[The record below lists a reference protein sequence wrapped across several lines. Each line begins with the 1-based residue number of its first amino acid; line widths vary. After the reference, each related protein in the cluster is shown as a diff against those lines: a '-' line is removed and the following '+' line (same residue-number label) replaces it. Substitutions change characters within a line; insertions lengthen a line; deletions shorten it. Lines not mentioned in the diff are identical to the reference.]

1 MRTLVRG
8 NLVLR
13 EETEPRGGVLLEERN
28 ILGVFPEALAEKVS
42 AERTL
47 DFGEKVIA
55 PGFVDIHCHG
65 SPEILGAD
73 DPVAAAREH
82 YSHGTTSLLLSL
94 YRNLN
99 FEETM
104 TALGR
109 IRDAMRGEAGNLL
122 GAHMEGPYLN
132 PDFGSKRSDTVRIQP
147 NEYRRILGT
156 GIVRQWTFS
165 PEFEGGCEFCAEI
178 AAAGVVPAIGHSRA
192 SADEVR
198 RAVKNGARI
207 VTHITDATGASVY
220 PSRYPGTKEVDFDAA
235 CLLSD
240 GLFYEIINDREG
252 IHVRKDMIRL
262 LIKIAGIGRIV
273 GITDCFP
280 GGEAGRDVN
289 FTNGELSGSRLTMDE
304 VARNFLA
311 LGLTL
316 PEVFRVTSY
325 NPARALRLENRIG
338 QLCAGCRAD
347 LLVTDEN
354 LTEIEV
360 LRL

>member
-1 MRTLVRG
+1 MRDRME
-8 NLVLR
+8 R
-13 EETEPRGGVLLEERN
+13 RGGVLLGAGE
-28 ILGVFPEALAEKVS
+28 ILGIFPETPVEKVS

-65 SPEILGAD
+65 SPTVLGAEN
-73 DPVAAAREH
+73 PAAAAREH
-82 YSHGTTSLLLSL
+82 YAHGTTSLLISL
-94 YRNLN
+94 YRNLS
-99 FEETM
+99 FEETL

-132 PDFGSKRSDTVRIQP
+132 PNFGSKAVSPVRP
-147 NEYRRILGT
+147 EPREYRKILES

-165 PEFEGGCEFCAEI
+165 PEVEGTSEFCAEI
-178 AAAGVVPAIGHSRA
+178 AAAGVLPAIGHSCA

-207 VTHITDATGASVY
+207 VTHITDATGARVN

-235 CLLSD
+235 CLLSE
-240 GLFYEIINDREG
+240 GLFYEIINDCEG
-252 IHVRKDMIRL
+252 VHVRKDMIRL
-262 LIKIAGIGRIV
+262 LIKIVGIERIV

-280 GGEAGRDVN
+280 GGEEGRDVN
-289 FTNGELSGSRLTMDE
+289 FTNGELSGSRLTMDA
-304 VARNFLA
+304 VARNFLS
-311 LGLTL
+311 LGLSL
-316 PEVFRVTSY
+316 PEVFRVTAY
-325 NPARALRLENRIG
+325 NPAHALRLQNRIG
-338 QLCAGCRAD
+338 RLCAGCRAD
-347 LLVTDEN
+347 LLVTDEK
-354 LTEIEV
+354 LKEIEV